1 MIRKIEHSNEEVAKQ
16 IFNVFQTSYK
26 AEAKLIGLEDF
37 PPLSRS
43 SKDIETSTSQYF
55 GFTEDNCLAAVIE
68 IVIENER
75 LEICSLTVDPNYF
88 RRGIADKL
96 INHILDNSDC
106 VEAVVETAIANTPA
120 IKLYEKHG
128 FIEYRRWK
136 TSHGISKLAMLAKIS
151 L

>member
-1 MIRKIEHSNEEVAKQ
+1 
-16 IFNVFQTSYK
+16 
-26 AEAKLIGLEDF
+26 
-37 PPLSRS
+37 
-43 SKDIETSTSQYF
+43 
-55 GFTEDNCLAAVIE
+55 
-68 IVIENER
+68 

-96 INHILDNSDC
+96 INHVLDSSDC

-136 TSHGISKLAMLAKIS
+136 TSHGISKLAMLVKIS